1 MATEEGRPRV
11 KSVSMRRGGWRA
23 GAVSLLLVLL
33 AACSGVPSPYYM
45 NAAAPPVRG
54 MSVAIL
60 PFENLST
67 DPNAGT
73 VIAQMTAS
81 ELYARGLFKLMEETE
96 ARKRAADARIDLS
109 QLGEATA
116 AGQAAKALGVD
127 AVLIG
132 SVSEFRYQHGL
143 KEEPTVSVS
152 ARLVRADGT
161 VMWATT
167 RSSIG
172 GGFLQRGSLS
182 ETAQTVVR
190 LMVQYLASG
199 MQQ

>member
-1 MATEEGRPRV
+1 MRGEAKSSGVWRV
-11 KSVSMRRGGWRA
+11 GVT
-23 GAVSLLLVLL
+23 LLLAAILG
-33 AACSGVPSPYYM
+33 ACSGVPSPVYV
-45 NAAAPPVRG
+45 NAAAPPQRG
-54 MSVAIL
+54 ITVAIL

-67 DPNAGT
+67 DPNAGI

-96 ARKRAADARIDLS
+96 ARRRAGEARIDLS

-116 AGQAAKALGVD
+116 AGQAAKALAVD

-132 SVSEFRYQHGL
+132 SVAEYRYQHGL
-143 KEEPTVSVS
+143 KEEPTVSVT

-182 ETAQTVVR
+182 ETAQALTG
-190 LMVQYLASG
+190 LMVQSLASG
-199 MQQ
+199 TQ

>member
-1 MATEEGRPRV
+1 M
-11 KSVSMRRGGWRA
+11 GGWRV
-23 GAVSLLLVLL
+23 GAAVLLLALL
-33 AACSGVPSPYYM
+33 GACSGVPSPVYV
-45 NAAAPPVRG
+45 NASAPPQRG
-54 MSVAIL
+54 MTVAIL

-73 VIAQMTAS
+73 ILAQMTAS
-81 ELYARGLFKLMEETE
+81 ELYARNLFKLMEETE
-96 ARKRAADARIDLS
+96 ARRRALEARIDLS

-116 AGQAAKALGVD
+116 VGAAAKALSVD

-132 SVSEFRYQHGL
+132 SVSEYRYQHGL
-143 KEEPTVSVS
+143 KEEPTVSVT

-182 ETAQTVVR
+182 ETAQSVAA
-190 LMVQYLASG
+190 LMVQNLASG
-199 MQQ
+199 TQ

>member
-1 MATEEGRPRV
+1 M
-11 KSVSMRRGGWRA
+11 KSETGLMGGWCA
-23 GAVSLLLVLL
+23 GTALLLLVFLG
-33 AACSGVPSPYYM
+33 ACAGVPSPFYID
-45 NAAAPPVRG
+45 ASAPPQRG
-54 MSVAIL
+54 MTVAIL

-73 VIAQMTAS
+73 ILAQMTAS
-81 ELYARGLFKLMEETE
+81 ELYARNLFKLMEETE
-96 ARKRAADARIDLS
+96 ARQRAAAAHIDLS
-109 QLGEATA
+109 QLGETTA
-116 AGQAAKALGVD
+116 AGAAAKALGVD

-132 SVSEFRYQHGL
+132 SVSEYRYQHGL
-143 KEEPTVSVS
+143 KEEPTVSVT

-182 ETAQTVVR
+182 ETAQSVAA
-190 LMVQYLASG
+190 LMVQYLAAG
-199 MQQ
+199 TQ

>member
-1 MATEEGRPRV
+1 MKGET
-11 KSVSMRRGGWRA
+11 RRMGGWRA
-23 GAVSLLLVLL
+23 GAAVLLLALL
-33 AACSGVPSPYYM
+33 AACAGVPSPFYI
-45 NAAAPPVRG
+45 NQSAPPQRG
-54 MSVAIL
+54 MTVAIL

-73 VIAQMTAS
+73 IMAQMTAS
-81 ELYARGLFKLMEETE
+81 ELYARNIFKLMEETE
-96 ARKRAADARIDLS
+96 ARQRAAAAHIDLS

-116 AGQAAKALGVD
+116 AGAAAKALGVN

-132 SVSEFRYQHGL
+132 SVTEYRYQHGL
-143 KEEPTVSVS
+143 KEEPTVSVT

-182 ETAQTVVR
+182 ETAQSVAA
-190 LMVQYLASG
+190 LMVQYLAAG
-199 MQQ
+199 TQQ

>member
-1 MATEEGRPRV
+1 MKGET
-11 KSVSMRRGGWRA
+11 RRTGGWRK
-23 GAVSLLLVLL
+23 GAAVLLLVLL
-33 AACSGVPSPYYM
+33 GACAGVPSPFYI
-45 NAAAPPVRG
+45 NTAAPPQRG
-54 MSVAIL
+54 MTVAIL

-73 VIAQMTAS
+73 ILAQMTAS
-81 ELYARGLFKLMEETE
+81 ELYARNLFKLMEETE
-96 ARKRAADARIDLS
+96 ARRRASEARIDLS
-109 QLGEATA
+109 QLGETTA
-116 AGQAAKALGVD
+116 AGAAAKALGVD

-132 SVSEFRYQHGL
+132 SVSEYRYQHGL
-143 KEEPTVSVS
+143 KEEPTVSVT

-182 ETAQTVVR
+182 ETAQGVAA
-190 LMVQYLASG
+190 LMVQYLAAG
-199 MQQ
+199 TQ